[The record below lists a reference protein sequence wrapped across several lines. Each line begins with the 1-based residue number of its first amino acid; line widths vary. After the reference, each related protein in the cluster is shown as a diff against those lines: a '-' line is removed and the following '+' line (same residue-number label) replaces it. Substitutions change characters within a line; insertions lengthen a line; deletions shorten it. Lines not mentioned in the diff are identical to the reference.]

1 MSRSL
6 YNWLYRDTLSSRGRT
21 ALLFGGVVVLVAAVG
36 GGTWYYF
43 HAKAMEKEEQARQAA
58 EALQQKRTNIHNFY
72 TTALTGA
79 DVRGFLSLYTE
90 ILHSRQPVTLSGF
103 REDSF
108 SCTTDSCS
116 FSYLS
121 GENTVFS
128 VQDKVFRGKSYAPS
142 FSLNSVDYS
151 GIPSGMN
158 SNPELE
164 AFNRQ
169 QKISE
174 PDCNDVLNYVYS
186 YNSLAEADRRFTL
199 KELPASSVSAD
210 EDSLPGNPDNHGLLA
225 GKWQVSLSDNYVSVF
240 SFWRNQPYAS
250 SFIFQSVAGKQG
262 ILDISG
268 TFLCKK

>member
-6 YNWLYRDTLSSRGRT
+6 YNWLYRDTLSSHGRT

-43 HAKAMEKEEQARQAA
+43 HAKAVEKEEQARLAA
-58 EALQQKRTNIHNFY
+58 ATLQQKRTNIHDFY
-72 TTALTGA
+72 TKALTGA
-79 DVRGFLSLYTE
+79 DARGFLSLYTE
-90 ILHSRQPVTLSGF
+90 ILRSRQPVTLAGF
-103 REDSF
+103 RENSF
-108 SCTTDSCS
+108 SCTAESCS
-116 FSYLS
+116 FSYQV

-128 VQDKVFRGKSYAPS
+128 VQDKVFRGESYAPS
-142 FSLNSVDYS
+142 FSQESVDYT

-158 SNPELE
+158 SNPVLE
-164 AFNRQ
+164 AFNRRD
-169 QKISE
+169 KISE
-174 PDCNDVLNYVYS
+174 PACNDILNYVYS
-186 YNSLAEADRRFTL
+186 YNSLVDTSRRFTL
-199 KELPASSVSAD
+199 TALPASSVSAD
-210 EDSLPGNPDNHGLLA
+210 EASLPGNPDNHGLLT
-225 GKWQVSLSDNYVSVF
+225 GKWQVSLPDEYVSVF

>member
-6 YNWLYRDTLSSRGRT
+6 YNWLYRDTLSSHGRT

-43 HAKAMEKEEQARQAA
+43 HAKTVEKEEQERQAA
-58 EALQQKRTNIHNFY
+58 AALQQKRTNIHNFY
-72 TTALTGA
+72 TSALKGA
-79 DVRGFLSLYTE
+79 DARGFLALYTE
-90 ILHSRQPVTLSGF
+90 ILNSRQPIGLAGF
-103 REDSF
+103 REDNF
-108 SCTTDSCS
+108 SCSTENCS
-116 FSYLS
+116 FSYQT
-121 GENTVFS
+121 GESTVFS
-128 VQDKVFRGKSYAPS
+128 VQDKVFRDESYAPS
-142 FSLNSVDYS
+142 FSQDSVDYA

-158 SNPELE
+158 SNPVLE

-174 PDCNDVLNYVYS
+174 PSCNDILNYVYS
-186 YNSLAEADRRFTL
+186 YNSLVEAGRRFTL

-210 EDSLPGNPDNHGLLA
+210 EESLPGNPDNHGLLV
-225 GKWQVSLSDNYVSVF
+225 GKWQVSLPDNYVSVF
-240 SFWRNQPYAS
+240 SFWQDRPYSS

-262 ILDISG
+262 ILDING

>member
-6 YNWLYRDTLSSRGRT
+6 YNWLYRDTLSSHGRT

-43 HAKAMEKEEQARQAA
+43 HAKDVEKEEQARRAA
-58 EALQQKRTNIHNFY
+58 AALQQKRTNIHKFY

-79 DVRGFLSLYTE
+79 DARGFLSLYTE
-90 ILHSRQPVTLSGF
+90 ILNSRQPIELAGF
-103 REDSF
+103 REGSF
-108 SCTTDSCS
+108 SCSTESCS
-116 FSYLS
+116 FSYLT

-128 VQDKVFRGKSYAPS
+128 VQDKMFRGESYAPS
-142 FSLNSVDYS
+142 FSQESVDYT
-151 GIPSGMN
+151 GIPSDMN
-158 SNPELE
+158 SNPVLE

-174 PDCNDVLNYVYS
+174 PACNDVLNYVYS
-186 YNSLAEADRRFTL
+186 YNSLVEAGRRFTL
-199 KELPASSVSAD
+199 KALPASSVSAD
-210 EDSLPGNPDNHGLLA
+210 EASLPGNPDNHGLLA
-225 GKWQVSLSDNYVSVF
+225 GKWQVSLPDNYVSVF
-240 SFWRNQPYAS
+240 SFWQDRPYSS

>member
-21 ALLFGGVVVLVAAVG
+21 VLLFGGVVALVVVVG

-43 HAKAMEKEEQARQAA
+43 HAKAVEKEEQARQAA
-58 EALQQKRTNIHNFY
+58 AALQQKRTNIRNFY
-72 TTALTGA
+72 TTALAGA
-79 DVRGFLSLYTE
+79 DSRGFLSLYTE
-90 ILHSRQPVTLSGF
+90 ILRSRQPIALTGF

-108 SCTTDSCS
+108 SCSADSCS
-116 FSYLS
+116 FSYLA

-128 VQDKVFRGKSYAPS
+128 VQDKAFRGESYAPS
-142 FSLNSVDYS
+142 FSQSSVDYT

-158 SNPELE
+158 SNPVLE
-164 AFNRQ
+164 VFNKQ
-169 QKISE
+169 GKISE
-174 PDCNDVLNYVYS
+174 PACNDILNYVYS
-186 YNSLAEADRRFTL
+186 YNSLVDTGRRFTL
-199 KELPASSVSAD
+199 TELPVSSVSAD
-210 EDSLPGNPDNHGLLA
+210 EDALPGNPDNHGLLV
-225 GKWQVSLSDNYVSVF
+225 GKWQVSLPDDYVSVH
-240 SFWRNQPYAS
+240 SFWQNRPYSS

>member
-43 HAKAMEKEEQARQAA
+43 HAKAVEAEKQARQAA
-58 EALQQKRTNIHNFY
+58 AALQAKRTNIHNFY
-72 TTALTGA
+72 VSALKGGDA
-79 DVRGFLSLYTE
+79 HGFLALYAE
-90 ILHSRQPVTLSGF
+90 ILRSRQPIELAGF

-108 SCTTDSCS
+108 SCTPDSCS
-116 FSYLS
+116 FSYLA

-128 VQDKVFRGKSYAPS
+128 VQDKRFRNEDYAPS
-142 FSLNSVDYS
+142 FSQESVDYT
-151 GIPSGMN
+151 GIPSGMS
-158 SNPELE
+158 SNPVLE

-169 QKISE
+169 GKISE
-174 PDCNDVLNYVYS
+174 PACNDILNYVYS
-186 YNSLAEADRRFTL
+186 YNSLVEAGQRFTL
-199 KELPASSVSAD
+199 KVLPASSVSAD
-210 EDSLPGNPDNHGLLA
+210 EESLPDNPDNHGLLA
-225 GKWQVSLSDNYVSVF
+225 GEWQVSLPDNYVSVHA
-240 SFWRNQPYAS
+240 FWQNRPYSS

-268 TFLCKK
+268 TLLCKK

>member
-6 YNWLYRDTLSSRGRT
+6 YNWLYRDTLSSHGRT

-43 HAKAMEKEEQARQAA
+43 HAKAVEKEEQTSRAA
-58 EALQQKRTNIHNFY
+58 AALQQKRTNIHKFY

-79 DVRGFLSLYTE
+79 DARGFLALYTE
-90 ILHSRQPVTLSGF
+90 ILNSRQPIELAGF

-108 SCTTDSCS
+108 SCTAESCS
-116 FSYLS
+116 FSYQA

-128 VQDKVFRGKSYAPS
+128 VQDKVFRGESYAPS
-142 FSLNSVDYS
+142 FSQESVDYA
-151 GIPSGMN
+151 GIPSDMN
-158 SNPELE
+158 SNPVLE

-174 PDCNDVLNYVYS
+174 PACNDVLNYVYS
-186 YNSLAEADRRFTL
+186 YNSLVDTSRRFTL
-199 KELPASSVSAD
+199 TALPASSVSAD
-210 EDSLPGNPDNHGLLA
+210 EASLPGNPDNHGLLA
-225 GKWQVSLSDNYVSVF
+225 GKWQVSLPDNYVSVF
-240 SFWRNQPYAS
+240 SFWQDRPYSS